1 MKKSEKSN
9 DYFDAYSQKWERAL
23 MDKRYGDALIFAIRG
38 YLVSRDFEEQAY
50 ETATLAYM
58 AKAIDC
64 LTNDARKNSINAD
77 KKHQR
82 CSFCG
87 RGENEVRLMAGADAN
102 ICNECVA
109 RIHGFFEEGKAST

>member
-1 MKKSEKSN
+1 
-9 DYFDAYSQKWERAL
+9 
-23 MDKRYGDALIFAIRG
+23 MDKRYRDALMFAIRG
-38 YLVSRDFEEQAY
+38 YLVSRDFGEQAY

-64 LTNDARKNSINAD
+64 LSNDAREKSINAD

-87 RGENEVRLMAGADAN
+87 RGESEVRLMAGADAN
-102 ICNECVA
+102 ICNEWVA
-109 RIHGFFEEGKAST
+109 RIHSFFETDKTST